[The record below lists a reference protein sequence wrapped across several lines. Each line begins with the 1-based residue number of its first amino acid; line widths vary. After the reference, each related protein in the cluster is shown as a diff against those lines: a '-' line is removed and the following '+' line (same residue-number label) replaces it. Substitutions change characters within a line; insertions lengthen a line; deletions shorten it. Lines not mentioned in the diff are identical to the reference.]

1 MGVRKVSNFICSLP
15 SVARATVGTSRF
27 FLISAGALITLI
39 IAYSLTTELFA
50 RNSPTVIYN
59 EACKHIQKSDKVHEY
74 LLEPYRFQ
82 TSLTET
88 RGDFSP
94 LNPPSHPHRP
104 SQTVHS
110 MRYVDPRTGAEK
122 LVMHFFMEARDKD
135 KPLSYWQYI
144 RSGILDGTQWLQ
156 LKTKESCEAAYD
168 WWQSSG
174 TEEVTTATAP
184 LSEQRP
190 VVEPSQ
196 PWWITRK
203 LRGFVHGVGQVIG
216 SANDAVGMSRLDF
229 AAGLRP
235 EPGTFTEGEVHVELV
250 KDERGVYQYQ
260 RFYIDIPHSRS
271 PMCRRVHLDRRR
283 GDLPTR

>member
-1 MGVRKVSNFICSLP
+1 MMDLHA
-15 SVARATVGTSRF
+15 VARVTVGTSRF
-27 FLISAGALITLI
+27 FVISAGALITLV
-39 IAYSLTTELFA
+39 IAYSLSTELFA

-59 EACKHIQKSDKVHEY
+59 EACKYIQKSDKVHEY

-104 SQTVHS
+104 SQAVHS

-122 LVMHFFMEARDKD
+122 LVMHFYMEARDKD
-135 KPLSYWQYI
+135 RPLSYWQYF
-144 RSGILDGTQWLQ
+144 RSGVLDGAQWLQ
-156 LKTKESCEAAYD
+156 NKAWEGYETAYE
-168 WWQSSG
+168 WWQQSSS
-174 TEEVTTATAP
+174 TDESAP
-184 LSEQRP
+184 LSLP
-190 VVEPSQ
+190 VTVDPSVAQ
-196 PWWITRK
+196 PSKPWWITRK
-203 LRGFVHGVGQVIG
+203 LRGFVHGVRQVVG
-216 SANDAVGMSRLDF
+216 STNDAVGMSKLDF

-235 EPGTFTEGEVHVELV
+235 VPGTFTEGEVHVELV

-260 RFYIDIPHSRS
+260 RFHIDIPHSRS
-271 PMCRRVHLDRRR
+271 PMCRRVYLDRR

>member
-1 MGVRKVSNFICSLP
+1 MVDKKVSIQVVS
-15 SVARATVGTSRF
+15 SQTVARAAVGTSRLF
-27 FLISAGALITLI
+27 VISAGALITLI
-39 IAYSLTTELFA
+39 IAYSLSTELFA
-50 RNSPTVIYN
+50 RNSPTVIFN

-82 TSLTET
+82 TSLTTT
-88 RGDFSP
+88 RADFSP

-122 LVMHFFMEARDKD
+122 LVMHFYMEARDKD
-135 KPLSYWQYI
+135 RPLSYWQHV
-144 RSGILDGTQWLQ
+144 RSGFLDGAQWLQ
-156 LKTKESCEAAYD
+156 HKALESYETAYE
-168 WWQSSG
+168 WWQQSSHPDES
-174 TEEVTTATAP
+174 TLSSSTVATDPIATP
-184 LSEQRP
+184 SE
-190 VVEPSQ
+190 
-196 PWWITRK
+196 PWWITKK
-203 LRGFVHGVGQVIG
+203 LRGLVHGVGQVIG
-216 SANDAVGMSRLDF
+216 STNDAVGLSKLDL

-260 RFYIDIPHSRS
+260 RFHIDIPHSRS
-271 PMCRRVHLDRRR
+271 PMCRRDYMDGRR